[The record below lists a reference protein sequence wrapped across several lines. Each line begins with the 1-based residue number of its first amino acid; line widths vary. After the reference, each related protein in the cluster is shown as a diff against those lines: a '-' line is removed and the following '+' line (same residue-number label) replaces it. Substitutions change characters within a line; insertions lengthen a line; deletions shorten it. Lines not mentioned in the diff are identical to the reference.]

1 MNAPKAIVADDA
13 ILYGDLPNVSL
24 VVGVSLE
31 FPALEQSPT
40 DVKNEFYAKWEGFV
54 GNIPEKY
61 ALQMV
66 RRIDGDYRSQLDFY
80 GSTRGLGRFDRYVR
94 NVNFRRYQYAQEAG
108 ELWNRKVDIF
118 LSTFHALGGSAK
130 NIQQRLA
137 GSADGMRQ
145 FLEQLQ
151 PMVRAF
157 GGTVVRHTTV
167 TLARAI
173 RDTLGGVT
181 ALPLAEGDGDAAEI
195 EAISDYIDHAYPSG
209 TIDAGE
215 GILFHDGQY
224 HRFLVMDNQPNESAP
239 FMASDMMLTSHK
251 DVVFS
256 TSMRVLPKQVMLDKL
271 QTRYNRIKADLL
283 VQQKKGK
290 HDVRAEVDLHDL
302 EQSLLELKKGSGGV
316 CHAIITA
323 HLWAPDRDTLT
334 TRVDEVRQNFALARG
349 ATLYESGL
357 PAETRK
363 LFFSTLPGYHGDW
376 IKPFEKE
383 FDAALGSRL
392 LPVAAV
398 FKGERKEPMALYQGL
413 SKTLVGFSLFRG
425 GRPLHTSIWGT
436 TGVGKSAFCNDM
448 LTQMNPYLDQIFIIE
463 SGYSYGVTVMLLGG
477 KTIDLKLNGNQHL
490 NLFDTH
496 GIPLQPGHLSSIAA
510 ILFAMTGGGIEGYS
524 REHVKSV
531 LSRVAE
537 KFLENTKKHWASK
550 HPEDLLRVEREAVLF
565 HSHLRHVGGDIDEA
579 AEFLHFKAT
588 LDPALLATVTEPEVL
603 NLFQNPETERFASR
617 YVFSGLGHEDF
628 ELLEQFVDFLEHF
641 STDGKDPELRQLL
654 STLLTPWCGGEFGN
668 LLNGYSNINLS
679 GRLVHVELSGLG
691 SNALLKSVVMA
702 LLNVVAF
709 KDVLAAPRSHKKV
722 WVFEELGA
730 LGSAMEGL
738 GDIVKEVAQTGRKYN
753 LCLVTIAQQ
762 FAAFAG
768 MKGMQEATTGN
779 VQQYVIFKQKS
790 ASDLRALLAET
801 GLPLT
806 LAQTIMDFPNPADT
820 QHPKYASALL
830 ATETGTGWNIGTM
843 LIHCPKA
850 MIWAADSS
858 GEEYDKKMKLLES
871 AEAESFIATLLDD
884 EAA

>member
-13 ILYGDLPNVSL
+13 ILYGDLPSVSL
-24 VVGVSLE
+24 VVGISLE
-31 FPALEQSPT
+31 FPALEQSPVE
-40 DVKNEFYAKWEGFV
+40 VKNEFFAKWEGFI
-54 GNIPEKY
+54 GNVPEKY

-80 GSTRGLGRFDRYVR
+80 GQTVGLTRFDRYVR
-94 NVNFRRYQYAQEAG
+94 NVNYRRYQYAQEVG
-108 ELWNRKVDIF
+108 ELWNRKVDVF
-118 LSTFHALGGSAK
+118 LSSFHTVSGSAR
-130 NIQQRLA
+130 NIGQRLS
-137 GSADGMRQ
+137 GSAEGMRQ

-157 GGTVVRHTTV
+157 GGTITRHTTV

-173 RDTLGGVT
+173 RDTLGCVSVDSADET
-181 ALPLAEGDGDAAEI
+181 DLETIEGI
-195 EAISDYIDHAYPSG
+195 EDYIDHCYPSG

-215 GILFHDGQY
+215 GILFHDGRY
-224 HRFLVMDNQPNESAP
+224 HRFLVLDNQPNESVP
-239 FMASDMMLTSHK
+239 FMAADMMLTSHK
-251 DVVFS
+251 DVAFS
-256 TSMRVLPKQVMLDKL
+256 TSMRVVPKAIMLDKL
-271 QTRYNRIKADLL
+271 QTRYNRLKADLL

-302 EQSLLELKKGSGGV
+302 ERSLMELKKGSGGV
-316 CHAIITA
+316 CHAVVIA
-323 HLWAPDRDTLT
+323 HLWAADRDTLA

-363 LFFSTLPGYHGDW
+363 LFFTTLPGYHGDW
-376 IKPFEKE
+376 IGPFVKE

-392 LPVAAV
+392 LPIAAV
-398 FKGERKEPMALYQGL
+398 FKGEKQEPMALYQGL
-413 SKTLVGFSLFRG
+413 NKTLVGFSLFRG

-448 LTQMNPYLDQIFIIE
+448 LTQMNPYLDQIFIVE

-477 KTIDLKLNGNQHL
+477 KTIDLKLNGTQHL

-496 GIPLQPGHLSSIAA
+496 GLPLQPGHLSTIAA
-510 ILFAMTGGGIEGYS
+510 ILFAMAGGSIEGYS

-537 KFLENTKKHWASK
+537 KFLENTKRHWAEK
-550 HPEDLLRVEREAVLF
+550 NPDKLLQVEREAVLF
-565 HSHLRHVGGDIDEA
+565 HQHLALANGDIDEA
-579 AEFLHFKAT
+579 AEFLRFKAT
-588 LDPALLATVTEPEVL
+588 LDPTLVHAISESDVL
-603 NLFQNPETERFASR
+603 NLFQNPATERFASR
-617 YVFSGLGHEDF
+617 YVFSGLSHEDF
-628 ELLEQFVDFLEHF
+628 ELLDQFVDFMEHF
-641 STDGKDPELRQLL
+641 STDGKDPELRTLL
-654 STLLTPWCGGEFGN
+654 STLLAPWCGGEFGN
-668 LLNGYSNINLS
+668 LLNGYSNIDLS

-709 KDVLAAPRSHKKV
+709 KDVLAAPRSFKKV

-730 LGSAMEGL
+730 LGAAMEGL

-801 GLPLT
+801 GLPQT
-806 LAQTIMDFPNPADT
+806 LAQTIMDYPNPADT
-820 QHPKYASALL
+820 QPPRYSSALL

-843 LIHCPKA
+843 LVHCPKA

-858 GEEYDKKMKLLES
+858 GEEYDKKAKILGS
-871 AEAESFIATLLDD
+871 PEAEQFISELLDD

>member
-24 VVGVSLE
+24 VIGVTLE
-31 FPALEQSPT
+31 FPALEQSPVE
-40 DVKNEFYAKWEGFV
+40 VKNEFYAKWEGFI

-61 ALQMV
+61 AFQMV
-66 RRIDGDYRSQLDFY
+66 RRIDGDYRSQLDY
-80 GSTRGLGRFDRYVR
+80 YREARGLTRFDRHVR
-94 NVNFRRYQYAQEAG
+94 NVNYRRYQYAQEVG
-108 ELWNRKVDIF
+108 ELWNRKVDVF
-118 LSTFHALGGSAK
+118 LSGFHVLGGSAK
-130 NIQQRLA
+130 NINQRLA
-137 GSADGMRQ
+137 GAADGMRQ
-145 FLEQLQ
+145 FLDQLQ

-157 GGTVVRHTTV
+157 GGTMVRHTTA
-167 TLARAI
+167 TLAAAI
-173 RDTLGGVT
+173 RGTLGGPASIASEEEDVT
-181 ALPLAEGDGDAAEI
+181 GI
-195 EAISDYIDHAYPSG
+195 EASGDYIDEVYPSG
-209 TIDAGE
+209 TVDAGE
-215 GILFHDGQY
+215 GILFHDGRY
-224 HRFLVMDNQPNESAP
+224 HRFLVLDNQPNESVP
-239 FMASDMMLTSHK
+239 FMAADMMLTSHK
-251 DVVFS
+251 DVAFC
-256 TSMRVLPKQVMLDKL
+256 TSMRVVPKSVMLDKL
-271 QTRYNRIKADLL
+271 QTRYNRLKADIL

-290 HDVRAEVDLHDL
+290 HDVRSEVDLHDL
-302 EQSLLELKKGSGGV
+302 EQSLMELKKGSGGV
-316 CHAIITA
+316 CHAVLIA
-323 HLWAPDRDTLT
+323 HVWAADRDTLT

-363 LFFSTLPGYHGDW
+363 LFYSTLPGYHGDW
-376 IKPFEKE
+376 VRAFTKE
-383 FDAALGSRL
+383 FDATLGSRL
-392 LPVAAV
+392 LPMAAV

-448 LTQMNPYLDQIFIIE
+448 LVQMNPHLDQIFIIE
-463 SGYSYGVTVMLLGG
+463 SGYSYGVSVLLLGG

-496 GIPLQPGHLSSIAA
+496 GLPLQPGHLSTIAA
-510 ILFAMTGGGIEGYS
+510 ILFAMTGAGVEGYS

-537 KFLENTKKHWASK
+537 KFLENTKRHWAQH
-550 HPEDLLRVEREAVLF
+550 HPEQLRRVEREAVLF
-565 HSHLRHVGGDIDEA
+565 HQHLRHVNGDIDEA
-579 AEFLHFKAT
+579 AEFLRFKES
-588 LDPALLATVTEPEVL
+588 LDPGLLATVAENEVL
-603 NLFQNPETERFASR
+603 DLFQNPATERFASR

-628 ELLEQFVDFLEHF
+628 ELLEQFVDFMEHF
-641 STDGKDPELRQLL
+641 STDGKDPDLRLL
-654 STLLTPWCGGEFGN
+654 LATLLTPWCGGEFGN
-668 LLNGYSNINLS
+668 LLNGFSNIDLS
-679 GRLVHVELSGLG
+679 GRIVHVELSGLG
-691 SNALLKSVVMA
+691 SNTLLKSVVMA

-709 KDVLAAPRSHKKV
+709 RNVLAAPRADKKV

-730 LGSAMEGL
+730 LGAVMEGL

-762 FAAFAG
+762 FAAFDGMPG
-768 MKGMQEATTGN
+768 MKEATTGN

-790 ASDLRALLAET
+790 ASDLRALLGET
-801 GLPLT
+801 GLPQT
-806 LAQTIMDFPNPADT
+806 LAQTIMDYPNPADT
-820 QHPKYASALL
+820 QHPKYSSALL

-858 GEEYDKKMKLLES
+858 GEEYDRKAKLLAS
-871 AEAESFIATLLDD
+871 DEAEPFISQLLDD